1 MDRMGEH
8 PGTEIF
14 MAHGKEDYLRLGN
27 CPTLEDATLLLSFN
41 GWMDGGNVSTGTVE
55 RLIDL
60 LSARPVAEIDPEPFY
75 IVNFPGPME
84 VAALFRPFV
93 ETEGGVLKR
102 IAMPTSVFY
111 CHEPARLL
119 LFVGKEPNMH
129 WRSFGDCVVRLA
141 RHAGVKRILFIG
153 SFGGSVPH
161 TREPRMFIT
170 CSDAETL
177 AEMEPYGVRHSDYE
191 GPGSFTSY
199 LMSIAPGA
207 GLKMASLIAEIPG
220 YLQGVNPLCI
230 EAVTRRLAKILQ
242 LPLKLDSLRSAS
254 TEWELQISSVIEN
267 DSDLA
272 EKVHELEK
280 EYDNDLLKMGTEEGQ
295 S

>member
-1 MDRMGEH
+1 
-8 PGTEIF
+8 
-14 MAHGKEDYLRLGN
+14 MAHGKDDYLRLGD
-27 CPTLEDATLLLSFN
+27 CPTLDNATLLLSFN
-41 GWMDGGNVSTGTVE
+41 GWMDGGSVSTGTVE

-75 IVNFPGPME
+75 IMNFPGPME

-93 ETEGGVLKR
+93 EVEGGVFKR

-129 WRSFGDCVVRLA
+129 WRAFGDCVLRLA
-141 RHAGVKRILFIG
+141 KQAGVKRILFIG

-161 TREPRMFIT
+161 TREPRLFIT
-170 CSDAETL
+170 CSDEETL
-177 AEMEPYGVRHSDYE
+177 AEMEPYGVRRSDYE
-191 GPGSFTSY
+191 GPGSFTSF
-199 LMSIAPGA
+199 LMSLAPAA

-242 LPLKLDSLRSAS
+242 LPLNLDSLRSAS
-254 TEWELQISSVIEN
+254 TEWELEISSVIEN

-272 EKVHELEK
+272 EKVHQLEQ
-280 EYDNDLLKMGTEEGQ
+280 EYDTDLLKMGSEE
-295 S
+295 